1 MPFVRIFAA
10 KKSKDMADLFFN
22 VHSNWQEV
30 EKLRNECS
38 RLEAQLRAT
47 NAQTDPKYQKQLE
60 DQLKS
65 TRQRMD
71 EMVGTAAR
79 AGAVMSKDFSRKIAD
94 MEMSTRR
101 LRQAIDVTKQ
111 QYAELASMRGALY
124 GKRANF
130 AQGTKEYKDMTRDIN
145 SLTASMAELQTRRAE
160 LDKQHQHSKN
170 VLRGL
175 QEQRTLYASGLVS
188 SQRAANDAS
197 VAMGGISR
205 SSAKASVAMA
215 DLGVT
220 AGQKLP
226 SAFGLFNNSVG
237 MLNENLVTLS
247 AGLLGGFGF
256 AQFMNT
262 IIHTRGQFQ
271 QTEMAFETMLGSAE
285 KASALTNQL
294 IDTAAKTP
302 FDFGQVTGAAKQ
314 LLAYGTAANEVNDIL
329 KRLGDISAG
338 VGSSMGE
345 LAYLY
350 GTTMTQGR
358 MYTMDLRQFMGRGIP
373 MAEALAKVMDT
384 TTAKVGKLVTDG
396 KVGAE
401 QVKAAIIEMTKEG
414 SKFGGMM
421 ERQSAS
427 FTGRL
432 SNIEDAISQMFN
444 ELGKRLE
451 PTIGKGLELTGAMVE
466 NWETIGKYILTACAA
481 LGTYKAGLL
490 ATAAIRN
497 VQEKSALTA
506 TNTEFDN
513 QIKELERMK
522 RDAQNTFASMRG
534 GKDAYKEET
543 MAGINESLMDT
554 TQDDTMLKARLEI
567 ARQNGIINEELEK
580 EILNKRQLIELATE
594 ETRLAQ
600 LNVERQTRANLD
612 EELTAA
618 TDKWSAAQNELDD
631 AKAAKEATEAAIANS
646 EALVLQKE
654 AKLANASA
662 TEKMTL
668 ATEIQAEYDKQE
680 ELQLQLSNNELRVNT
695 AQQNLDTAATE
706 RNTIQTKLNTTDK
719 NINTLSTKGNT
730 LAATSNAGAVNSM
743 TLAERINSVTT
754 KAASVA
760 HTIFSAAVMEATTA
774 LNAMKA
780 ALLSNPITAIAT
792 VAMTAVTAFSMFGDE
807 VDEVT
812 KISEK
817 FGEAEDKAVSKVG
830 GLIAILSN
838 LSSTT
843 GAAKQAKKELVELYN
858 EYGIKADAEKDSV
871 ETLIGKHEQLI
882 EAIKSESAARIE
894 ANAIQTEIDNYAE
907 LVENAWKDFGEGI
920 DSTKK
925 NSVIASIKMQ
935 ISQED
940 IQAINDVRISLE
952 EAKAAGDAVAASKWA
967 EIYQKQL
974 EVLEARVQKTGD
986 KMNLAAGD
994 TNALRDKVKTLV
1006 ETITDGDRTMRQNIS
1021 NINEAAEGYVNWNNK
1036 VVQNNNTL
1044 KVAKM
1049 KVEDVRAETDKL
1061 IKEFN
1066 TTCHMN
1072 LKVHYDGS
1080 EIPQWIKNMSDADLA
1095 KFIGTRNTMMNQ
1107 ANKYKKTH
1115 EKGSLSFNV
1124 GGNKKTA
1131 EQVGIELAM
1140 ATQIQG
1146 ERDAARKKKEQEEAN
1161 KKDKNKTNSFD
1172 PEKAK
1177 SDVEKAKERIKEINK
1192 KAQEDINKA
1201 QIDNLEDG
1209 KEKELAKME
1218 QTNKEKLDAIK
1229 KQKKQMIDAWVSLAK
1244 AEYYQKNK
1252 NTKGF
1257 NEAETRKGIEKNFD
1271 TDPRYKEQNDI
1282 ISKQEAEENKRYQRE
1297 LAEYEKKEIEKYYQ
1311 YLKEFGTERQKQSA
1325 TIQEYDTKIANA
1337 EGYEKKILEAQ
1348 RAQEMQ
1354 KVKIEGI
1361 KESIDWELVFGEV
1374 ADLMKDELGQTYKDL
1389 REYTKSDDFKKNTSA
1404 EDKRTVYDALDR
1416 LSAYD
1421 PDNKASL
1428 DFAQYKKDFEDLGAK
1443 IREAT
1448 KLKDEENAAW
1458 LDVEKAQRKYN
1469 EAVASGDEKQKDAAA
1484 LELDLA
1490 QKNAERASELYTT
1503 AQEAVGESSEN
1514 LKRKTDKTVGA
1525 LEDLGSGLSGLKS
1538 GSLQGAWNGLENIQ
1552 KSLSSGV
1559 LGKLGEKAADKL
1571 AGAFQNTKI
1580 IGAVLGIL
1588 DILKEGIGTIISSL
1602 IDTILN
1608 AVNGILDN
1616 ILSGNFITQ
1625 IGGSLINGIGSVLN
1639 TVTFGGFNSLFGI
1652 GGNADKVAETTERL
1666 TETNEM
1672 LANAVSKLTDEI
1684 QSSYGAD
1691 AADKEAEAKEALQ
1704 QQIDNQRKIVDAQMG
1719 EWGKHHS
1726 NWNYFDS
1733 AMRQDLGPFGM
1744 KTGGKNWYK
1753 EIETGLQKYWTE
1765 NGENFKSITM
1775 GNDILNLT
1783 PEELDY
1789 IRTNM
1794 NDAWQQIINA
1804 GYYDKSEYWNALAD
1818 YAGQMDEISE
1828 TAMKQII
1835 GTTYSDMESS
1845 FFNSLMNMEADA
1857 EDWADDV
1864 SKIMAEALI
1873 KNNIFDQEYK
1883 DKMNDW
1889 LKEYRDAM
1897 DKYNKIENKT
1907 EADRKA
1913 LEAELEALRKE
1924 QEDYM
1929 NEKKE
1934 EAQMYMDLVGYDPT
1948 KTEEQSATAQGIS
1961 SITYDQANNLEGIMT
1976 AQQITS
1982 EQTKNEITMLNAKV
1996 DTLVPVWT
2004 DTRNIVADSRDIL
2017 ARMALDVSDIKDNVA
2032 DSLVPAIKNINNEI
2046 TKIRK
2051 KVELN

>member
-1 MPFVRIFAA
+1 
-10 KKSKDMADLFFN
+10 MADLFFN
-22 VHSNWQEV
+22 VHSDWQEV

-47 NAQTDPKYQKQLE
+47 NAQTDPRYQKQLE
-60 DQLKS
+60 DQLKA

-71 EMVGTAAR
+71 EMVGSAAR

-94 MEMSTRR
+94 MEQSTIR
-101 LRQAIDVTKQ
+101 LRQAINVTTE
-111 QYAELASMRGALY
+111 QYRELASMRGALE
-124 GKRANF
+124 GKRRNTVK
-130 AQGTKEYKDMTRDIN
+130 GSSEYRSLTRDIN
-145 SLTASMAELQTRRAE
+145 DLTATMTELQTRRNE
-160 LDKQHQHSKN
+160 LDKQHKHSENILK
-170 VLRGL
+170 GL
-175 QEQRTLYASGLVS
+175 NEQRALYASGLVS
-188 SQRAANDAS
+188 SQKAANDAS
-197 VAMGGISR
+197 VAMGGITR

-262 IIHTRGQFQ
+262 IINTRGQFQ
-271 QTEMAFETMLGSAE
+271 QTEMAFETMLGSVE

-444 ELGKRLE
+444 ELGKKLE

-490 ATAAIRN
+490 AAAAIRN
-497 VQEKSALTA
+497 VQEKATLT
-506 TNTEFDN
+506 TTKTEFDN

-618 TDKWSAAQNELDD
+618 EDKWSAAQKELDA

-646 EALVLQKE
+646 EALVQQKQ

-668 ATEIQAEYDKQE
+668 ATEIQAEYDRQE
-680 ELQLQLSNNELRVNT
+680 ELQLQLSSDELRVNT

-817 FGEAEDKAVSKVG
+817 FGEAEDKAITKVG
-830 GLIAILSN
+830 GLIAILGN

-871 ETLIGKHEQLI
+871 ETLISKHEQLI

-894 ANAIQTEIDNYAE
+894 ANAVQTEIDNYAE

-952 EAKAAGDAVAASKWA
+952 EAKAAGDAVAAANWA

-974 EVLEARVQKTGD
+974 DVLEARVQKTGD
-986 KMNLAAGD
+986 KMKLAAGD

-1146 ERDAARKKKEQEEAN
+1146 ERDAARKKKEQEDAN
-1161 KKDKNKTNSFD
+1161 KKDKNKNFD

-1192 KAQEDINKA
+1192 KAQEDIDKA
-1201 QIDNLEDG
+1201 QIDNMEDG

-1257 NEAETRKGIEKNFD
+1257 NEAETRGKIETNWK
-1271 TDPRYKEQNDI
+1271 TDPKYKEQRDI
-1282 ISKQEAEENKRYQRE
+1282 LSRQEEEENKRYQME
-1297 LAEYEKKEIEKYYQ
+1297 LLEYEKKEIEKYYQ
-1311 YLKEFGTERQKQSA
+1311 YLKEFGTQRQKQSA
-1325 TIQEYDTKIANA
+1325 TIQDYDSRIASA
-1337 EGYEKKILEAQ
+1337 EGYDRKILEAQ
-1348 RAQEMQ
+1348 KAREME

-1361 KESIDWELVFGEV
+1361 KQDIDWELVFGEV
-1374 ADLMKDELGQTYKDL
+1374 ADLMKAELGQTYKDL
-1389 REYTKSDDFKKNTSA
+1389 REYTKSNDFKKNTSA
-1404 EDKRTVYDALDR
+1404 EDKKTVYEALDK
-1416 LSAYD
+1416 LSQYD
-1421 PDNKASL
+1421 PENNASL

-1443 IREAT
+1443 IREASR
-1448 KLKDEENAAW
+1448 LRDNENAAW
-1458 LDVEKAQRKYN
+1458 LDVEKAQSKYN
-1469 EAVASGDEKQKDAAA
+1469 NTLKSGDAKQKESAA

-1490 QKNAERASELYTT
+1490 RKNAERASDMYTT
-1503 AQEAVGESSEN
+1503 AQDAVNEASDK
-1514 LKRKTDKTVGA
+1514 LKRKTETTVNA
-1525 LEDLGSGLSGLKS
+1525 LNDLASGLSGLKS
-1538 GSLQGAWNGLENIQ
+1538 GSLKGAWNGLENIY
-1552 KSLSSGV
+1552 KSLEKGL

-1571 AGAFQNTKI
+1571 SGVFKNTQI
-1580 IGAVLGIL
+1580 ISAILGIL
-1588 DILKEGIGTIISSL
+1588 DILKDGIGTLVSGL
-1602 IDTILN
+1602 IDTIFS
-1608 AVNGILDN
+1608 AVNGLLKN
-1616 ILSGNFITQ
+1616 ILSGQFVTQ
-1625 IGGSLINGIGSVLN
+1625 IFGSVFKGVGNLLN
-1639 TVTFGGFNSLFGI
+1639 TISFGGFNSLFGI
-1652 GGNADKVAETTERL
+1652 GGNEKYVAETTERL
-1666 TETNEM
+1666 TAENER
-1672 LANAVSKLTDEI
+1672 LRNSVDKLTDSISEKYGVAAI
-1684 QSSYGAD
+1684 Q
-1691 AADKEAEAKEALQ
+1691 EANLANEAYQKME
-1704 QQIDNQRKIVDAQMG
+1704 DNQRAILKAQM
-1719 EWGKHHS
+1719 EYWNAHHS
-1726 NWNYFDS
+1726 NAAYW
-1733 AMRQDLGPFGM
+1733 QDGDGTRLN
-1744 KTGGKNWYK
+1744 KQINALIKKYNQEYGKNVGSVS
-1753 EIETGLQKYWTE
+1753 T
-1765 NGENFKSITM
+1765 F
-1775 GNDILNLT
+1775 NDVISLS
-1783 PEELDY
+1783 PDVLDF
-1789 IRTNM
+1789 IRTM
-1794 NDAWQQIINA
+1794 DATLW
-1804 GYYDKSEYWNALAD
+1804 GEMLDVGKYDKSEYWNALAD
-1818 YAGQMDEISE
+1818 LAGKQKEIEDALTQSLTQTSFEQMQD
-1828 TAMKQII
+1828 
-1835 GTTYSDMESS
+1835 S
-1845 FFNSLMNMEADA
+1845 FFDALMNMEADA
-1857 EDWADDV
+1857 KDWSESI

-1873 KNNIFDQEYK
+1873 KNNIFDTDFNQK
-1883 DKMNDW
+1883 LQQWMNDY
-1889 LKEYRDAM
+1889 KAVMEN
-1897 DKYNKIENKT
+1897 YNKGKISKSEM
-1907 EADRKA
+1907 ERQ
-1913 LEAELEALRKE
+1913 LAELRKQ
-1924 QEDYM
+1924 QEEMLTAAKD
-1929 NEKKE
+1929 
-1934 EAQMYMDLVGYDPT
+1934 EAQIYMEAVGYNPNRM
-1948 KTEEQSATAQGIS
+1948 EQQSATAQGIS
-1961 SITYDQANNLEGIMT
+1961 SISYDQANALEGIMT
-1976 AQQITS
+1976 AQQIAL
-1982 EQTKNEITMLNAKV
+1982 EQGKEELTMLNAKI
-1996 DTLVPVWT
+1996 DDLVPVWR
-2004 DTRNIVADSRDIL
+2004 DTMNIISDSRDIL
-2017 ARMALDVSDIKDNVA
+2017 AGMAMDVSVIKDNVA

-2051 KVELN
+2051 KVDMN

>member
-10 KKSKDMADLFFN
+10 KKSKDMAELFFN

-94 MEMSTRR
+94 MEMSTKR
-101 LRQAIDVTKQ
+101 LKQAIDVTKQ

-130 AQGTKEYKDMTRDIN
+130 AQGTKEYKDVTRDIN
-145 SLTASMAELQTRRAE
+145 SLTATMTELQTRRAE

-170 VLRGL
+170 VLKGL

-188 SQRAANDAS
+188 SQKAANDAS

-205 SSAKASVAMA
+205 SSAKASMAMA
-215 DLGVT
+215 DLGVA

-271 QTEMAFETMLGSAE
+271 QTEMAFETMLGSVE

-444 ELGKRLE
+444 ELGKKLE

-497 VQEKSALTA
+497 VQEKSILTA

-554 TQDDTMLKARLEI
+554 THDDTMLKARLEI

-662 TEKMTL
+662 TEKLTL

-680 ELQLQLSNNELRVNT
+680 ELQLQLSNDELRVNT

-817 FGEAEDKAVSKVG
+817 FGEAEDKAITKVG

-894 ANAIQTEIDNYAE
+894 ANAVQTEIDNYAE

-1006 ETITDGDRTMRQNIS
+1006 ETITDGDRAMRQNIS

-1177 SDVEKAKERIKEINK
+1177 SDVEKAKEKIKEINK
-1192 KAQEDINKA
+1192 KAEDDVMKSF
-1201 QIDNLEDG
+1201 IDNMENG
-1209 KEKELAKME
+1209 KVKEIEKMRQTHEEKME
-1218 QTNKEKLDAIK
+1218 VIK
-1229 KQKKQMIDAWVSLAK
+1229 KQRKEMIDAQIALAK
-1244 AEYYQKNK
+1244 AEHVQKNK
-1252 NTKGF
+1252 STKGF
-1257 NEAETRKGIEKNFD
+1257 NETKKRKEIEEGFD
-1271 TDPRYKEQNDI
+1271 KKDPKYFNQNYI
-1282 ISKQEAEENKRYQRE
+1282 LGQMEKEENKRYGKE
-1297 LAEYEKKEIEKYYQ
+1297 LYEYEKKAIDDYYAFMKQYGSQREKQ
-1311 YLKEFGTERQKQSA
+1311 VAVEK
-1325 TIQEYDTKIANA
+1325 EYDEKIGKATT
-1337 EGYEKKILEAQ
+1337 EGE
-1348 RAQEMQ
+1348 
-1354 KVKIEGI
+1354 
-1361 KESIDWELVFGEV
+1361 
-1374 ADLMKDELGQTYKDL
+1374 
-1389 REYTKSDDFKKNTSA
+1389 
-1404 EDKRTVYDALDR
+1404 R
-1416 LSAYD
+1416 LS
-1421 PDNKASL
+1421 L
-1428 DFAQYKKDFEDLGAK
+1428 
-1443 IREAT
+1443 T
-1448 KLKDEENAAW
+1448 
-1458 LDVEKAQRKYN
+1458 
-1469 EAVASGDEKQKDAAA
+1469 
-1484 LELDLA
+1484 A
-1490 QKNAERASELYTT
+1490 QKNAELEKINIDGIKEDIDWRSLFSEFTVMFEGELKNTLTGLKEYTKTSEYKQSGAENQKAVAEAIDKLNGMVGGDKGTLDFKKLNKDMSDLGDKVKKLSTLESVHNT
-1503 AQEAVGESSEN
+1503 AVDEAVFAQNEYAKALKKGDKKEIESAKIKMDNANLVARNTGQAVSNLKTDIETSSSEI
-1514 LKRKTDKTVGA
+1514 KTSFEDTVKG
-1525 LEDLGSGLSGLKS
+1525 LGDFASGLSGLKS
-1538 GSLQGAWNGLENIQ
+1538 GSLAGAYQGLQKFASGLESFDATKEI
-1552 KSLSSGV
+1552 G
-1559 LGKLGEKAADKL
+1559 GKLSKALGGKGFIAE
-1571 AGAFQNTKI
+1571 I
-1580 IGAVLGIL
+1580 IAGIL
-1588 DILKEGIGTIISSL
+1588 SILDLLKDGIGTIIAGL
-1602 IDTILN
+1602 IDTILG
-1608 AVNGILDN
+1608 AVNGIIEN
-1616 ILSGNFITQ
+1616 ILSLKFVEQ
-1625 IGGSLINGIGSVLN
+1625 IGGSLIKGVGSILDSITGYIGNALTFGLASHNGISSWF
-1639 TVTFGGFNSLFGI
+1639 TNS
-1652 GGNADKVAETTERL
+1652 NAKEVQEITDRLTKSNERL
-1666 TETNEM
+1666 RD
-1672 LANAVSKLTDEI
+1672 AIDKLTDNISEV
-1684 QSSYGAD
+1684 YGVRAME
-1691 AADKEAEAKEALQ
+1691 EAEAAREANDEM
-1704 QQIDNQRKIVDAQMG
+1704 IENQRNILIAQM
-1719 EWGKHHS
+1719 EYHNAHHS
-1726 NWNYFDS
+1726 NAAYWADGDGTKLHS
-1733 AMRQDLGPFGM
+1733 AINAAIADYDRRNGTTSEQVTEWKDLAA
-1744 KTGGKNWYK
+1744 
-1753 EIETGLQKYWTE
+1753 Q
-1765 NGENFKSITM
+1765 S
-1775 GNDILNLT
+1775 
-1783 PEELDY
+1783 PEVLDF
-1789 IRTNM
+1789 IRTNYRTL
-1794 NDAWQQIINA
+1794 WEQIIDV
-1804 GYYDKSEYWNALAD
+1804 GKYDKSEYWDALAD
-1818 YAGQMDEISE
+1818 LAGSAKEIEDALLEKLTQTSFDE
-1828 TAMKQII
+1828 MQN
-1835 GTTYSDMESS
+1835 S
-1845 FFNSLMNMEADA
+1845 FFDALMNMETDA
-1857 EDWADDV
+1857 EDWANDI

-1873 KNNIFDQEYK
+1873 KNNIFDQDFQEKMKNWVQRYK
-1883 DKMNDW
+1883 A
-1889 LKEYRDAM
+1889 AM
-1897 DKYNKIENKT
+1897 ENFNNGGINQKQL
-1907 EADRKA
+1907 EEELAALREEQA
-1913 LEAELEALRKE
+1913 NMLEAA
-1924 QEDYM
+1924 
-1929 NEKKE
+1929 KE
-1934 EAQMYMDLVGYDPT
+1934 EAQMYMDAVGYDPNT
-1948 KTEEQSATAQGIS
+1948 TEEQSATAQGAS
-1961 SITYDQANNLEGIMT
+1961 SITYDQANNLEGIAT

-1982 EQTKNEITMLNAKV
+1982 EQTKNEVTMLNAKV

-2017 ARMALDVSDIKDNVA
+2017 ARMAMDVADIKDNVA
-2032 DSLVPAIKNINNEI
+2032 DSLVPTLKAMRDDLN
-2046 TKIRK
+2046 KIRK
-2051 KVELN
+2051 KVDMN

>member
-1 MPFVRIFAA
+1 
-10 KKSKDMADLFFN
+10 MADLYFN
-22 VHSNWQEV
+22 VFANWQEV
-30 EKLRNECS
+30 EHLKNECS

-47 NAQTDPKYQKQLE
+47 NAQTDPKYQKALE

-65 TRQRMD
+65 TRQKMD
-71 EMVGTAAR
+71 EMVVAASH
-79 AGAVMSKDFSRKIAD
+79 AATVLGKDYTRKIEDA
-94 MEMSTRR
+94 MATNKR
-101 LRQAIDVTKQ
+101 LRQSIDVTKR
-111 QYAELASMRGALY
+111 QYVEMANMRGALY
-124 GKRANF
+124 GKRKGLSANSS
-130 AQGTKEYKDMTRDIN
+130 EYKTITNDIN
-145 SLTASMAELQTRRAE
+145 SLTQSMGELMTRRTE
-160 LDKQHQHSKN
+160 LDKQYAHSKT
-170 VLRGL
+170 VLNGL
-175 QEQRTLYASGLVS
+175 NEQRALYASGLQS
-188 SQRAANDAS
+188 SKVAAGDAS
-197 VAMGGISR
+197 VAIDKVSK
-205 SSAKASVAMA
+205 SSARTTAAMG

-237 MLNENLVTLS
+237 MLNENLVTLG

-444 ELGKRLE
+444 ELGKKLE

-466 NWETIGKYILTACAA
+466 NWETIGKYILTACTA

-506 TNTEFDN
+506 TNTEFAN

-522 RDAQNTFASMRG
+522 RDAQSTFASMRG

-631 AKAAKEATEAAIANS
+631 AKAAKEATEAAIAKS
-646 EALVLQKE
+646 EALVQQKQ
-654 AKLANASA
+654 AKLDNASA
-662 TEKMTL
+662 TEKLSL
-668 ATEIQAEYDKQE
+668 ATEIQAEYDRQE
-680 ELQLQLSNNELRVNT
+680 SLAQQLSSDELRVNT
-695 AQQNLDTAATE
+695 AQQNLDAAATE
-706 RNTIQTKLNTTDK
+706 RNTIQTKLNTTNK

-817 FGEAEDKAVSKVG
+817 FGEAEDKAVTKVG

-871 ETLIGKHEQLI
+871 ETLISKHEQLI

-894 ANAIQTEIDNYAE
+894 ANAVQTEIDNYAE

-952 EAKAAGDAVAASKWA
+952 EAKAAGDAVAAANWA

-1006 ETITDGDRTMRQNIS
+1006 ETITDGDRAMRQNIS

-1115 EKGSLSFNV
+1115 EKGSLSFKV

-1140 ATQIQG
+1140 ATQIRG
-1146 ERDAARKKKEQEEAN
+1146 ERDAARKKKEQEDAN
-1161 KKDKNKTNSFD
+1161 KKDKKKTNSFD

-1177 SDVEKAKERIKEINK
+1177 SDVEKAKEKIKEINK
-1192 KAQEDINKA
+1192 KAQEDIDKA
-1201 QIDNLEDG
+1201 FIDNMEDG
-1209 KEKELAKME
+1209 KDKELAKME
-1218 QTNKEKLDAIK
+1218 QTNKEKLAAIE

-1244 AEYYQKNK
+1244 AEYFQKNK
-1252 NTKGF
+1252 KTKGF
-1257 NEAETRKGIEKNFD
+1257 NEAETRSKIEKNFD
-1271 TDPRYKEQNDI
+1271 TDPKYKEQQGI
-1282 ISKQEAEENKRYQRE
+1282 IDDLTYAENKRYGKE
-1297 LAEYEKKEIEKYYQ
+1297 LFEYEKKAIDDYYSFMKQYGTQREKQ
-1311 YLKEFGTERQKQSA
+1311 VAVEK
-1325 TIQEYDTKIANA
+1325 EYDEKISKAQTEGERLTLTAQKNA
-1337 EGYEKKILEAQ
+1337 EMEKL
-1348 RAQEMQ
+1348 
-1354 KVKIEGI
+1354 KIEGI
-1361 KESIDWELVFGEV
+1361 KEDIDWRSIFSDFTVMFEGELKSTL
-1374 ADLMKDELGQTYKDL
+1374 ANLK
-1389 REYTKSDDFKKNTSA
+1389 EYTKTSEYKQSGAENQKAVAEAIDKLNGMVGGDKGTLDFKK
-1404 EDKRTVYDALDR
+1404 L
-1416 LSAYD
+1416 
-1421 PDNKASL
+1421 NKEMS
-1428 DFAQYKKDFEDLGAK
+1428 DLGTKVKRLKDLEGIHATAVDEAVYAQNEYAKALKKGDKKEIESAK
-1443 IREAT
+1443 IKMDSANLVARNTGQAT
-1448 KLKDEENAAW
+1448 
-1458 LDVEKAQRKYN
+1458 
-1469 EAVASGDEKQKDAAA
+1469 
-1484 LELDLA
+1484 
-1490 QKNAERASELYTT
+1490 
-1503 AQEAVGESSEN
+1503 EN
-1514 LKRKTDKTVGA
+1514 LKTDIETSSSELKTSFEDTVNG
-1525 LEDLGSGLSGLKS
+1525 LGDLASGLSGLKS
-1538 GSLQGAWNGLENIQ
+1538 GSLTGAYQGLQKFASGLESFDATKEI
-1552 KSLSSGV
+1552 G
-1559 LGKLGEKAADKL
+1559 GKLSKALGGKGFIADIV
-1571 AGAFQNTKI
+1571 A
-1580 IGAVLGIL
+1580 GIL
-1588 DILKEGIGTIISSL
+1588 SILDLLKDGIGTIVAGL
-1602 IDTILN
+1602 IDTILG
-1608 AVNGILDN
+1608 AINGIIEN
-1616 ILSGNFITQ
+1616 ILSLKFIEQ
-1625 IGGSLINGIGSVLN
+1625 IGGSLIKGVGSILDTITGYIGNALTFGLASHNGITSWFTN
-1639 TVTFGGFNSLFGI
+1639 
-1652 GGNADKVAETTERL
+1652 GNEKEVQEITDRLTKSNERL
-1666 TETNEM
+1666 RE
-1672 LANAVSKLTDEI
+1672 AIDKLTDNISEV
-1684 QSSYGAD
+1684 YGVRAME
-1691 AADKEAEAKEALQ
+1691 EAEAARKANEEMIENQ
-1704 QQIDNQRKIVDAQMG
+1704 KQILIAQM
-1719 EWGKHHS
+1719 EYHSAHHS
-1726 NWNYFDS
+1726 NAAYWADGDGTKLNDDINAAIADYDRKNGTIS
-1733 AMRQDLGPFGM
+1733 KKVSVWKDLA
-1744 KTGGKNWYK
+1744 T
-1753 EIETGLQKYWTE
+1753 Q
-1765 NGENFKSITM
+1765 S
-1775 GNDILNLT
+1775 
-1783 PEELDY
+1783 PEVLDY
-1789 IRTNM
+1789 IRTNYRTL
-1794 NDAWQQIINA
+1794 WEQIVDV
-1804 GYYDKSEYWNALAD
+1804 GKYDKSEYWDALAD
-1818 YAGQMDEISE
+1818 LAGSAKEIEDALLEKLTQTSFDE
-1828 TAMKQII
+1828 MQN
-1835 GTTYSDMESS
+1835 S
-1845 FFNSLMNMEADA
+1845 FFDALMNMETDA
-1857 EDWADDV
+1857 EDWANDL

-1873 KNNIFDQEYK
+1873 KNNIFDQDFQEKMRDWVQRYK
-1883 DKMNDW
+1883 A
-1889 LKEYRDAM
+1889 AM
-1897 DKYNKIENKT
+1897 ENFNNGDINQKQ
-1907 EADRKA
+1907 
-1913 LEAELEALRKE
+1913 LEDELAALREE
-1924 QEDYM
+1924 QTNM
-1929 NEKKE
+1929 LANAKE
-1934 EAQMYMDLVGYDPT
+1934 EAQIYMDAVGYDPNT
-1948 KTEEQSATAQGIS
+1948 TEEQSATAQGAS
-1961 SITYDQANNLEGIMT
+1961 SITYDQANNLEGIAT

-1996 DTLVPVWT
+1996 DTLMPVWT

-2017 ARMALDVSDIKDNVA
+2017 AGMAMDVADIKDNVA
-2032 DSLVPAIKNINNEI
+2032 DSLVPTLKAMRDDL

-2051 KVELN
+2051 KVDMN

>member
-1 MPFVRIFAA
+1 MPFVCIFAA
-10 KKSKDMADLFFN
+10 KKSKDMAELFFN

-30 EKLRNECS
+30 VKLRNECF

-94 MEMSTRR
+94 MEMSTKR
-101 LRQAIDVTKQ
+101 LKQAIDVTKQ

-145 SLTASMAELQTRRAE
+145 SLTATMTDLQTRRAE

-170 VLRGL
+170 VLKGL

-188 SQRAANDAS
+188 SQKAANDAS

-205 SSAKASVAMA
+205 SSAKASMAMA
-215 DLGVT
+215 DLGVA

-444 ELGKRLE
+444 ELGKKLE

-497 VQEKSALTA
+497 VQEKSILTA

-618 TDKWSAAQNELDD
+618 EEKLSSVQNELDEAIKKRDATLSELDTSERRAQDIQDTLASAD
-631 AKAAKEATEAAIANS
+631 AKT
-646 EALVLQKE
+646 KE
-654 AKLANASA
+654 AKA
-662 TEKMTL
+662 TELQM
-668 ATEIQAEYDKQE
+668 EIEKQE
-680 ELQLQLSNNELRVNT
+680 ALQQQLASDELEVNT
-695 AQQNLDTAATE
+695 AQLNVNTAATE
-706 RNTIQTKLNTTDK
+706 RDNIQTKLNTTEQ

-730 LAATSNAGAVNSM
+730 IATTASTGAVTKKTLAQRLSTAATS
-743 TLAERINSVTT
+743 
-754 KAASVA
+754 AATFVEKM
-760 HTIFSAAVMEATTA
+760 FSAAVTEATMS
-774 LNAMKA
+774 LKAMGA

-792 VAMTAVTAFSMFGDE
+792 VAMTAVTAFSMFADE
-807 VDEVT
+807 VDEAT
-812 KISEK
+812 EASTK
-817 FGEAEDKAVSKVG
+817 FGEAGSKEISRMNGLMNIIKQLEPSSKAYKDAV
-830 GLIAILSN
+830 
-838 LSSTT
+838 
-843 GAAKQAKKELVELYN
+843 KELTDTCKEYNITIKDEETNLDVITAKHKEL
-858 EYGIKADAEKDSV
+858 ID
-871 ETLIGKHEQLI
+871 
-882 EAIKSESAARIE
+882 AIKTEAVERQR
-894 ANAIQTEIDNYAE
+894 ANAIQTAIETKGKSVQAAYDE
-907 LVENAWKDFGEGI
+907 FLDGI
-920 DSTKK
+920 DKDKKNVVEYQIKTLIPEEDLLKLQKLRDAMDGAAKVGGDAYRKANTEYISYLNGIINKVKEVEQTSGVSFGNVRGGVQTLAKETANANATFERSTKIINDTADSITDWGVK
-925 NSVIASIKMQ
+925 TNRMAYVAKHAKDSVDDIVSSARKLSEELSKKYKLNIAVSFKADDIPDWIKKMNIEQLKTFINQSQASI
-935 ISQED
+935 
-940 IQAINDVRISLE
+940 NDMEQYARENNGNKRI
-952 EAKAAGDAVAASKWA
+952 
-967 EIYQKQL
+967 Y
-974 EVLEARVQKTGD
+974 KTRHGYVD
-986 KMNLAAGD
+986 S
-994 TNALRDKVKTLV
+994 V
-1006 ETITDGDRTMRQNIS
+1006 
-1021 NINEAAEGYVNWNNK
+1021 EAARRSNMAS
-1036 VVQNNNTL
+1036 QML
-1044 KVAKM
+1044 
-1049 KVEDVRAETDKL
+1049 AE
-1061 IKEFN
+1061 KE
-1066 TTCHMN
+1066 
-1072 LKVHYDGS
+1072 
-1080 EIPQWIKNMSDADLA
+1080 
-1095 KFIGTRNTMMNQ
+1095 
-1107 ANKYKKTH
+1107 
-1115 EKGSLSFNV
+1115 
-1124 GGNKKTA
+1124 
-1131 EQVGIELAM
+1131 
-1140 ATQIQG
+1140 
-1146 ERDAARKKKEQEEAN
+1146 AARKEKEQEEAN

-1172 PEKAK
+1172 LEKAK
-1177 SDVEKAKERIKEINK
+1177 SDVEKAKEKIKEINK
-1192 KAQEDINKA
+1192 KAEDDVMKSF
-1201 QIDNLEDG
+1201 IDNMENG
-1209 KEKELAKME
+1209 KVKEIEKMRQTHEEKME
-1218 QTNKEKLDAIK
+1218 VIK
-1229 KQKKQMIDAWVSLAK
+1229 KQRKEMIDAQIALAK
-1244 AEYYQKNK
+1244 AEHVQKNK
-1252 NTKGF
+1252 STKGF
-1257 NEAETRKGIEKNFD
+1257 NETKKRKEIEEGFD
-1271 TDPRYKEQNDI
+1271 KKDPKYFNQNYI
-1282 ISKQEAEENKRYQRE
+1282 LGRMEKEENKRYQRE
-1297 LAEYEKKEIEKYYQ
+1297 LIEYEKKEIEKYYQ

-1337 EGYEKKILEAQ
+1337 EGYDKKILEAQ
-1348 RAQEMQ
+1348 KAREMES
-1354 KVKIEGI
+1354 VKIEGI
-1361 KESIDWELVFGEV
+1361 KQSIDWELVFGEV
-1374 ADLMKDELGQTYKDL
+1374 ADLMKDELGQTFRDL
-1389 REYTKSDDFKKNTSA
+1389 KEYTKSDDFKNNTSV
-1404 EDKRTVYDALDR
+1404 EDKKTVYEALDK

-1443 IREAT
+1443 IREAN

-1469 EAVASGDEKQKDAAA
+1469 DAIASGDEKQKASAE

-1490 QKNAERASELYTT
+1490 RGNAERASELYTT
-1503 AQEAVGESSEN
+1503 AQGAVEEASDN
-1514 LKRKTDKTVGA
+1514 LKNKTEKTVGA
-1525 LEDLGSGLSGLKS
+1525 LNDLSSGLSGLKS
-1538 GSLQGAWNGLENIQ
+1538 GSLQGAWNGLNNIQ
-1552 KSLSSGV
+1552 KGLESGV

-1571 AGAFQNTKI
+1571 SGVFKNTKI
-1580 IGAVLGIL
+1580 IGAILGIL
-1588 DILKEGIGTIISSL
+1588 DILKDGIGTLVSGL
-1602 IDTILN
+1602 IDMVFS
-1608 AVNGILDN
+1608 AVNGLLDN
-1616 ILSGNFITQ
+1616 ILSGEFATQ
-1625 IGGSLINGIGSVLN
+1625 IVGSIGKGVGNLLN

-1652 GGNADKVAETTERL
+1652 GGNEKYVVETTERL
-1666 TETNEM
+1666 TAENER
-1672 LANAVSKLTDEI
+1672 LRNSVEKLTDSISEKYGIAAI
-1684 QSSYGAD
+1684 Q
-1691 AADKEAEAKEALQ
+1691 EAKMAEEAYQ
-1704 QQIDNQRKIVDAQMG
+1704 KMEENQRKILDVQMDY
-1719 EWGKHHS
+1719 WNAHHS
-1726 NWNYFDS
+1726 NAAYW
-1733 AMRQDLGPFGM
+1733 QDGEGTRLNPQINALIKRYNEINGTNVGSVS
-1744 KTGGKNWYK
+1744 TGQDV
-1753 EIETGLQKYWTE
+1753 IDL
-1765 NGENFKSITM
+1765 S
-1775 GNDILNLT
+1775 
-1783 PEELDY
+1783 PEVLDF
-1789 IRTNM
+1789 IRTQ
-1794 NDAWQQIINA
+1794 DALLWAQMLDV
-1804 GYYDKSEYWNALAD
+1804 GKYDKSEYWDALAD
-1818 YAGQMDEISE
+1818 LAGKQKEIE
-1828 TAMKQII
+1828 DALTQALTQ
-1835 GTTYSDMESS
+1835 TTFEDMQSS
-1845 FFNSLMNMEADA
+1845 FFDALMNMEADA
-1857 EDWADDV
+1857 EDWADDL

-1873 KNNIFDQEYK
+1873 KNNIFDDQFNQNLKKWVNKYK
-1883 DKMNDW
+1883 V
-1889 LKEYRDAM
+1889 AM
-1897 DKYNKIENKT
+1897 EKYNKGEISQKQ
-1907 EADRKA
+1907 
-1913 LEAELEALRKE
+1913 LEEELAALRKE
-1924 QEDYM
+1924 QEDLLAQ
-1929 NEKKE
+1929 KKE
-1934 EAQMYMDLVGYDPT
+1934 EAQMYMDAVGYDPT
-1948 KTEEQSATAQGIS
+1948 KTEEQSATAQGAS
-1961 SITYDQANNLEGIMT
+1961 SITYDQANNLEGIAT

-1982 EQTKNEITMLNAKV
+1982 EQTKNEVTMLNAKV

-2017 ARMALDVSDIKDNVA
+2017 ARMAMDVADIKDNVA

-2051 KVELN
+2051 KVDMN

>member
-1 MPFVRIFAA
+1 
-10 KKSKDMADLFFN
+10 MAELFFN

-94 MEMSTRR
+94 MEMSTKR
-101 LRQAIDVTKQ
+101 LKQAIDVTKQ
-111 QYAELASMRGALY
+111 QYRELASMRGALE
-124 GKRANF
+124 GKRRSTAK
-130 AQGTKEYKDMTRDIN
+130 GSSEYRSLTRDIN
-145 SLTASMAELQTRRAE
+145 DLTATMTELQTRRNE
-160 LDKQHQHSKN
+160 LDKQHKHSEN
-170 VLRGL
+170 VLKGL
-175 QEQRTLYASGLVS
+175 NEQRTLYASGLVKS
-188 SQRAANDAS
+188 GSAAKEATTALGS
-197 VAMGGISR
+197 MSR
-205 SSAKASVAMA
+205 SSAKASTAMA

-466 NWETIGKYILTACAA
+466 NWETIGKFILTACAA

-506 TNTEFDN
+506 TNTEFNN

-618 TDKWSAAQNELDD
+618 EEKLSSVQNELDKAIEKRDATLSELDKSERRAQDIQDTLASAD
-631 AKAAKEATEAAIANS
+631 AKT
-646 EALVLQKE
+646 KE
-654 AKLANASA
+654 AKA
-662 TEKMTL
+662 TELQMEKEKQEALQQQL
-668 ATEIQAEYDKQE
+668 ATD
-680 ELQLQLSNNELRVNT
+680 ELEVNT
-695 AQQNLDTAATE
+695 AQQNVNTAATE
-706 RNTIQTKLNTTDK
+706 RDTIQTKLNTTNK

-730 LAATSNAGAVNSM
+730 IAATTNAGATNTM
-743 TLAERINSVTT
+743 TFAQRLHTVAARAGAATERLLT
-754 KAASVA
+754 
-760 HTIFSAAVMEATTA
+760 AAVNESTRA
-774 LNAMKA
+774 LTAMKA
-780 ALLSNPITAIAT
+780 ALMTNPITAIAT
-792 VAMTAVTAFSMFGDE
+792 VAMTAVTAFSMFNDE
-807 VDEVT
+807 LDET
-812 KISEK
+812 AEISKK
-817 FGEAEDKAVSKVG
+817 FGDAANSVTIKVDGLLAVLNNAPEKSDAVAK
-830 GLIAILSN
+830 
-838 LSSTT
+838 
-843 GAAKQAKKELVELYN
+843 AAKELAQIYT
-858 EYGIKADAEKDSV
+858 EYGIKVDEEGKNID
-871 ETLIGKHEQLI
+871 ELRNKHESLT
-882 EAIKSESAARIE
+882 EAIKAESVARIQ
-894 ANAIQTEIDNYAE
+894 ANAIQTEI
-907 LVENAWKDFGEGI
+907 ENFNKEFEEAMKKMVEGI
-920 DSTKK
+920 DKEKQNMVSAAIQSIFPKDELLRMWETEKRLAETYKNKEKDLESYKK
-925 NSVIASIKMQ
+925 AQAEYTAMLTSNNAKLSDLGKTMGLSSNQAANLQNQIRFLYESVGKSSDKMHEH
-935 ISQED
+935 IGT
-940 IQAINDVRISLE
+940 INN
-952 EAKAAGDAVAASKWA
+952 VAA
-967 EIYQKQL
+967 
-974 EVLEARVQKTGD
+974 
-986 KMNLAAGD
+986 
-994 TNALRDKVKTLV
+994 
-1006 ETITDGDRTMRQNIS
+1006 
-1021 NINEAAEGYVNWNNK
+1021 GYVNWNDK
-1036 VVQNNNTL
+1036 VQQNNNTL

-1072 LKVHYDGS
+1072 LKMHYDDT
-1080 EIPQWIKNMSDADLA
+1080 EIPKWIKNMSDADLA
-1095 KFIGTRNTMMNQ
+1095 NFIGRRNTAMNLI
-1107 ANKYKKTH
+1107 N
-1115 EKGSLSFNV
+1115 KGSKGVKIGGRYKTGTEV
-1124 GGNKKTA
+1124 GT
-1131 EQVGIELAM
+1131 ELAM
-1140 ATQIQG
+1140 ATSLQEQRKAAKEKK
-1146 ERDAARKKKEQEEAN
+1146 ERDEAN
-1161 KKDKNKTNSFD
+1161 QKNKNKTNSFD

-1192 KAQEDINKA
+1192 KAQEDIDKA

-1229 KQKKQMIDAWVSLAK
+1229 KQKKQMVDAWVSLAK
-1244 AEYYQKNK
+1244 AEYYQQHK

-1257 NEAETRKGIEKNFD
+1257 NEAATRGKIEENWK
-1271 TDPRYKEQNDI
+1271 TDPKYKEQRDI
-1282 ISKQEAEENKRYQRE
+1282 LSRQEEEENKRYQRE

-1311 YLKEFGTERQKQSA
+1311 YLKEFGTQRQKQSA
-1325 TIQEYDTKIANA
+1325 TIQDYDTKIAKA
-1337 EGYEKKILEAQ
+1337 EGYDKKILKAQ
-1348 RAQEMQ
+1348 KAREMES
-1354 KVKIEGI
+1354 VKIEGI
-1361 KESIDWELVFGEV
+1361 KQSIDWELVFGEV

-1389 REYTKSDDFKKNTSA
+1389 REYTRSDDFKKNTSA

-1443 IREAT
+1443 IREANR
-1448 KLKDEENAAW
+1448 LQGEENAAW

-1469 EAVASGDEKQKDAAA
+1469 EAIASGDEKQKASAE

-1490 QKNAERASELYTT
+1490 RSNAEKASELYTT
-1503 AQEAVGESSEN
+1503 AQDAVNEASDN
-1514 LKRKTDKTVGA
+1514 LKRKTEKTVDA
-1525 LEDLGSGLSGLKS
+1525 LNDLSSGLSGLKS

-1552 KSLSSGV
+1552 KGLESGV

-1588 DILKEGIGTIISSL
+1588 DILKEGIGTLISGL
-1602 IDTILN
+1602 IDTIFN

-1616 ILSGNFITQ
+1616 ILSGKFITQ

-1652 GGNADKVAETTERL
+1652 GGSNADKVAETTERL

-1684 QSSYGAD
+1684 QNSYGAD
-1691 AADKEAEAKEALQ
+1691 AADKEAEAKELLS
-1704 QQIDNQRKIVDAQMG
+1704 QQIQNQRDILNAQMG

-1726 NWNYFDS
+1726 NWYYFEN
-1733 AMRQDLGPFGM
+1733 AMREDILSGIFGD
-1744 KTGGKNWYK
+1744 GSGNNWYK
-1753 EIETGLQKYWTE
+1753 EIQKTLQVYWTE
-1765 NGENFKSITM
+1765 TGEEFRDIAS
-1775 GNDILNLT
+1775 GADILNLS

-1789 IRTNM
+1789 LRTN
-1794 NDAWQQIINA
+1794 NITAWQQIINA
-1804 GYYDKSEYWNALAD
+1804 GYYDKSEYWDALAD
-1818 YAGQMDEISE
+1818 FAGQMDEISE

-1835 GTTYSDMESS
+1835 GTSFSDMENS
-1845 FFNSLMNMEADA
+1845 FFSSLMNMEADA
-1857 EDWADDV
+1857 EDWADDI

-1883 DKMNDW
+1883 DKMNEW
-1889 LKEYRDAM
+1889 LKKYRAAM
-1897 DKYNKIENKT
+1897 DKYNDKKDKT
-1907 EADRKA
+1907 DADRKA
-1913 LEAELEALRKE
+1913 LEDELEALRKE
-1924 QEDYM
+1924 QENYM

-1934 EAQMYMDLVGYDPT
+1934 EAQMYMDAVGYDPT
-1948 KTEEQSATAQGIS
+1948 KTEEQSATARGAS
-1961 SITYDQANNLEGIMT
+1961 SITYDQANNLEGIAT

-1982 EQTKNEITMLNAKV
+1982 EQTKNEVTMLNAKV

-2017 ARMALDVSDIKDNVA
+2017 ARMAMDVADIKDNVA
-2032 DSLVPAIKNINNEI
+2032 DSLVPTLKAMRDDLN
-2046 TKIRK
+2046 KIRK
-2051 KVELN
+2051 KVDMN

>member
-1 MPFVRIFAA
+1 
-10 KKSKDMADLFFN
+10 MAELFFN
-22 VHSNWQEV
+22 VYSDWQEV

-65 TRQRMD
+65 TRQQMD
-71 EMVGTAAR
+71 EMVSAAAR
-79 AGAVMSKDFSRKIAD
+79 AGTVMSKDFTRKIAD
-94 MEMSTRR
+94 VEAETKR
-101 LRQAIDVTKQ
+101 LARSVDVTKQ
-111 QYAELASMRGALY
+111 QYRELASMRGALE
-124 GKRANF
+124 GKRRNTAK
-130 AQGTKEYKDMTRDIN
+130 GSSEYRSLTRDIN
-145 SLTASMAELQTRRAE
+145 DLTSTMTDLQTRRNE
-160 LDKQHQHSKN
+160 LDKQYKHSEN
-170 VLRGL
+170 VLKGL
-175 QEQRTLYASGLVS
+175 NEQRVLYASGLVKTGS
-188 SQRAANDAS
+188 AANEAT
-197 VAMGGISR
+197 AALGGISR
-205 SSAKASVAMA
+205 SSSRAAVAMT
-215 DLGVT
+215 DLGMT

-262 IIHTRGQFQ
+262 IISTRGQFQ

-285 KASALTNQL
+285 KASALTGEL

-302 FDFGQVTGAAKQ
+302 YDFGQVTGAAKQ

-338 VGSSMGE
+338 VGSSLGE

-432 SNIEDAISQMFN
+432 SNIGDSISQMFN

-497 VQEKSALTA
+497 AQERASLSV
-506 TNTEFDN
+506 TNNEFTS

-522 RDAQNTFASMRG
+522 RDAQTTFANMRG
-534 GKDAYKEET
+534 GRDAYRKET
-543 MAGINESLMDT
+543 MAGINESLTDT
-554 TQDDTMLKARLEI
+554 TQDDTMLRTRLAI
-567 ARQNGIINEELEK
+567 AKQNGIINDELER

-631 AKAAKEATEAAIANS
+631 AKAAKEATEAAIAKS
-646 EALVLQKE
+646 EALVQQKQ
-654 AKLANASA
+654 AKLDNASA
-662 TEKMTL
+662 TEKQSL
-668 ATEIQAEYDKQE
+668 ATEIQAEYDRLESLAQ
-680 ELQLQLSNNELRVNT
+680 QLSSDELRVNT
-695 AQQNLDTAATE
+695 AQQNLDAAATE
-706 RNTIQTKLNTTDK
+706 RNTIQTKLNTTNK

-817 FGEAEDKAVSKVG
+817 FGEAEDKAVTKVG

-871 ETLIGKHEQLI
+871 ETLISKHEQLI

-894 ANAIQTEIDNYAE
+894 ANAVQTEIDNYAE

-952 EAKAAGDAVAASKWA
+952 EAKAAGDAVAAANWA

-1006 ETITDGDRTMRQNIS
+1006 ETITDGDRAMRQNIS

-1140 ATQIQG
+1140 ATQIRG
-1146 ERDAARKKKEQEEAN
+1146 ERDAARKKKEQEDAN
-1161 KKDKNKTNSFD
+1161 KKDKKKTNSFD

-1177 SDVEKAKERIKEINK
+1177 SDVENAKEKIKEINK
-1192 KAQEDINKA
+1192 KAQEDIDKA
-1201 QIDNLEDG
+1201 LIDNMEDG
-1209 KEKELAKME
+1209 KEKELAKMKQSHE
-1218 QTNKEKLDAIK
+1218 EKIKAIE
-1229 KQKKQMIDAWVSLAK
+1229 KQKKEMVDAWVSLAK
-1244 AEYYQKNK
+1244 AEHAQKNK
-1252 NTKGF
+1252 GKTKGF
-1257 NEAETRKGIEKNFD
+1257 NESAERKKIEENFK
-1271 TDPRYKEQNDI
+1271 TDPKYKEQNTVLN
-1282 ISKQEAEENKRYQRE
+1282 KLENEENKRYGKE
-1297 LAEYEKKEIEKYYQ
+1297 LLEYEKKEIDKYYQ
-1311 YLKEFGTERQKQSA
+1311 YLKEFGTQRQKQSSA
-1325 TIQEYDTKIANA
+1325 LQEYDAKIANA
-1337 EGYEKKILEAQ
+1337 EGYDKKILEAQ
-1348 RAQEMQ
+1348 KAQEME
-1354 KVKIEGI
+1354 KIKIEGI
-1361 KESIDWELVFGEV
+1361 KQSIDWELVFGEV
-1374 ADLMKDELGQTYKDL
+1374 ADLMKDELGQTYRDL
-1389 REYTKSDDFKKNTSA
+1389 REYTQSSDFKTNTSA
-1404 EDKRTVYDALDR
+1404 EDKKTVFEALDK

-1443 IREAT
+1443 IREASR
-1448 KLKDEENAAW
+1448 LREEENAAW
-1458 LDVEKAQRKYN
+1458 LGVETAQNRYN
-1469 EAVASGDEKQKDAAA
+1469 NALTSGSEKQKEAAA

-1490 QKNAERASELYTT
+1490 KKNAERASELYTT
-1503 AQEAVGESSEN
+1503 AQDAVNEASEN
-1514 LKRKTDKTVGA
+1514 LKRKTETTVTA
-1525 LEDLGSGLSGLKS
+1525 LNNLASGLSGLKS
-1538 GSLQGAWNGLENIQ
+1538 GSLQGAWNGLESLQ
-1552 KSLSSGV
+1552 KGLAGGA
-1559 LGKLGEKAADKL
+1559 LGKVGENAADAV
-1571 AGAFQNTKI
+1571 AGVFKNTKI
-1580 IGAVLGIL
+1580 ISAILGIL
-1588 DILKEGIGTIISSL
+1588 DILKEGIGTLVSGL
-1602 IDTILN
+1602 IDTILS
-1608 AVNGILDN
+1608 AVNGLLKN
-1616 ILSGNFITQ
+1616 ILSGNFVTQ
-1625 IGGSLINGIGSVLN
+1625 IVGSIGKGVGNILN
-1639 TVTFGGFNSLFGI
+1639 TISFGGFNSLFGI
-1652 GGNADKVAETTERL
+1652 GGNEKYVAETTERL
-1666 TETNEM
+1666 TKENER
-1672 LANAVSKLTDEI
+1672 LRNSVEKLTENISEKYGVSAI
-1684 QSSYGAD
+1684 Q
-1691 AADKEAEAKEALQ
+1691 EAELAEEAYKRMEE
-1704 QQIDNQRKIVDAQMG
+1704 NQRKILEVQM
-1719 EWGKHHS
+1719 EYWNAHHS
-1726 NWNYFDS
+1726 NAYYW
-1733 AMRQDLGPFGM
+1733 
-1744 KTGGKNWYK
+1744 
-1753 EIETGLQKYWTE
+1753 ETGLFGGMGGEGTKLNSQINALIKRYNE
-1765 NGENFKSITM
+1765 INGTNI
-1775 GNDILNLT
+1775 GNVSTLQDVISLS
-1783 PEELDY
+1783 PDMLDF
-1789 IRTNM
+1789 IRTQ
-1794 NDAWQQIINA
+1794 DALLWAQMLDV
-1804 GYYDKSEYWNALAD
+1804 GKYDKSEYWDALAD
-1818 YAGQMDEISE
+1818 LAGKQKEIEDALSQSL
-1828 TAMKQII
+1828 TQ
-1835 GTTYSDMESS
+1835 TTFEDMQNS
-1845 FFNSLMNMEADA
+1845 FFDALMNMETDA
-1857 EDWADDV
+1857 EDWADNI

-1873 KNNIFDQEYK
+1873 KNNIFDQAFQDNLNDWMKRYKAAMANYK
-1883 DKMNDW
+1883 DGNITQKQ
-1889 LKEYRDAM
+1889 
-1897 DKYNKIENKT
+1897 
-1907 EADRKA
+1907 
-1913 LEAELEALRKE
+1913 LEEELAALREE
-1924 QEDYM
+1924 QAALLAQ
-1929 NEKKE
+1929 KKE
-1934 EAQMYMDLVGYDPT
+1934 EAQMYMDAVGYDPNQT
-1948 KTEEQSATAQGIS
+1948 DEQSATAQGAS
-1961 SITYDQANNLEGIMT
+1961 SITYDQANNLEGIAT

-1982 EQTKNEITMLNAKV
+1982 EQTKNEVTMLNAKV

-2017 ARMALDVSDIKDNVA
+2017 ARMAMDVADIKDNVA
-2032 DSLVPAIKNINNEI
+2032 DSLVPAIKNINDEL

-2051 KVELN
+2051 KVEIN

>member
-1 MPFVRIFAA
+1 
-10 KKSKDMADLFFN
+10 MADLFFN
-22 VHSNWQEV
+22 VHSDWQEV

-60 DQLKS
+60 DQLKA

-71 EMVGTAAR
+71 EMVGSAAR

-94 MEMSTRR
+94 MEQSTRR
-101 LRQAIDVTKQ
+101 LRQAINVTTE
-111 QYAELASMRGALY
+111 QYRELASMRGALE
-124 GKRANF
+124 GKRRNTSR
-130 AQGTKEYKDMTRDIN
+130 GSSEYWSLTRDIN
-145 SLTASMAELQTRRAE
+145 ELTATMNELQARRNE
-160 LDKQHQHSKN
+160 LDKQHKHSENILK
-170 VLRGL
+170 GL
-175 QEQRTLYASGLVS
+175 NEQRALYASGLVS
-188 SQRAANDAS
+188 SQKAANEAS

-205 SSAKASVAMA
+205 SSAKASMAMA

-262 IIHTRGQFQ
+262 IINTRGQFQ

-285 KASALTNQL
+285 KAAALTNQL

-444 ELGKRLE
+444 ELGKKLE

-490 ATAAIRN
+490 AAAAIRN
-497 VQEKSALTA
+497 VQEKATLTA
-506 TNTEFDN
+506 TKTEFDN

-567 ARQNGIINEELEK
+567 AKQNGIINEELEK

-662 TEKMTL
+662 TEKLTL

-680 ELQLQLSNNELRVNT
+680 ELQLQLSNDELRVNT

-817 FGEAEDKAVSKVG
+817 FGEAEDKAVTKVG

-920 DSTKK
+920 DSAKK

-952 EAKAAGDAVAASKWA
+952 EAKAAGDAVAAANWA

-974 EVLEARVQKTGD
+974 DVLEARVQKTGD
-986 KMNLAAGD
+986 NMKLAAGD

-1146 ERDAARKKKEQEEAN
+1146 ERDAARKKKEQEDAN
-1161 KKDKNKTNSFD
+1161 KKDKNKSFD

-1192 KAQEDINKA
+1192 KAQEDIDKA
-1201 QIDNLEDG
+1201 QIENMEDG
-1209 KEKELAKME
+1209 KEKELAKMQ
-1218 QTNKEKLDAIK
+1218 QTHEEKMEAIR
-1229 KQKKQMIDAWVSLAK
+1229 KQKKQMVDAWVSLAK

-1257 NEAETRKGIEKNFD
+1257 NEAATRGKIENNWN
-1271 TDPRYKEQNDI
+1271 TDPKYKEQRDMLNRLETEE
-1282 ISKQEAEENKRYQRE
+1282 KQRNGKALY
-1297 LAEYEKKEIEKYYQ
+1297 EYEKKAIDDYYAFMKQYGSQREKQ
-1311 YLKEFGTERQKQSA
+1311 VAVEK
-1325 TIQEYDTKIANA
+1325 EYDDKIGKANT
-1337 EGYEKKILEAQ
+1337 EGE
-1348 RAQEMQ
+1348 
-1354 KVKIEGI
+1354 
-1361 KESIDWELVFGEV
+1361 
-1374 ADLMKDELGQTYKDL
+1374 
-1389 REYTKSDDFKKNTSA
+1389 
-1404 EDKRTVYDALDR
+1404 R
-1416 LSAYD
+1416 LT
-1421 PDNKASL
+1421 L
-1428 DFAQYKKDFEDLGAK
+1428 
-1443 IREAT
+1443 T
-1448 KLKDEENAAW
+1448 
-1458 LDVEKAQRKYN
+1458 
-1469 EAVASGDEKQKDAAA
+1469 
-1484 LELDLA
+1484 A
-1490 QKNAERASELYTT
+1490 QKNAELEKLKIQGIKEDIDWRSIFSDFTVMFEGELKDTLAKLKEYTKTDEYKQSGAENQKAVSEAIDKLDGMVGGDKGTLDFRKLNKDMSDLGIKVKQLSDLESIHNT
-1503 AQEAVGESSEN
+1503 AVDEAAKAQDDYAKALKKGDKKEIESAKIKMDNANLVARNTGQAVEN
-1514 LKRKTDKTVGA
+1514 LKTDIETSSAELKTS
-1525 LEDLGSGLSGLKS
+1525 LEDTSKGLGDLASGLSGMKS
-1538 GSLQGAWNGLENIQ
+1538 GSLAGAYHGLQKFASGLESFDATKEIGG
-1552 KSLSSGV
+1552 KIAKALGGKGFIAEIIAGILS
-1559 LGKLGEKAADKL
+1559 
-1571 AGAFQNTKI
+1571 
-1580 IGAVLGIL
+1580 IL
-1588 DILKEGIGTIISSL
+1588 DILKDGIGTIISGL
-1602 IDTILN
+1602 IDSILG
-1608 AVNGILDN
+1608 AVNGIIEN
-1616 ILSGNFITQ
+1616 ILSLKFVEQ
-1625 IGGSLINGIGSVLN
+1625 IGGSLVKGVGSILDSITGYIGNALTFGLASHNGISSWF
-1639 TVTFGGFNSLFGI
+1639 TNS
-1652 GGNADKVAETTERL
+1652 NEKEVQEVTERL
-1666 TETNEM
+1666 TKSNDRLRES
-1672 LANAVSKLTDEI
+1672 VDKLTDNINDVYGVRAIEEAGKAQDANDEMIKNQQEI
-1684 QSSYGAD
+1684 
-1691 AADKEAEAKEALQ
+1691 L
-1704 QQIDNQRKIVDAQMG
+1704 RAQMG
-1719 EWGKHHS
+1719 YHNAHHS
-1726 NWNYFDS
+1726 NAYYWNNGDGT
-1733 AMRQDLGPFGM
+1733 ALQ
-1744 KTGGKNWYK
+1744 
-1753 EIETGLQKYWTE
+1753 GLINDVIANYNKD
-1765 NGENFKSITM
+1765 NGANVGSVSSLDDVIS
-1775 GNDILNLT
+1775 LS
-1783 PEELDY
+1783 PEVLDF
-1789 IRTNM
+1789 IRTTNQTLW
-1794 NDAWQQIINA
+1794 DAIV
-1804 GYYDKSEYWNALAD
+1804 GVGKYDKEEYWDALAD
-1818 YAGQMDEISE
+1818 LAGKSKEIDDALTEKLTQTSFEQM
-1828 TAMKQII
+1828 Q
-1835 GTTYSDMESS
+1835 SS
-1845 FFNSLMNMEADA
+1845 FFDALMNMETDA
-1857 EDWADDV
+1857 KDWADDI

-1873 KNNIFDQEYK
+1873 KNNIFDQNFQDDLQKWME
-1883 DKMNDW
+1883 D
-1889 LKEYRDAM
+1889 YRKVM
-1897 DKYNKIENKT
+1897 ENYQGGKISKSEM
-1907 EADRKA
+1907 ERQ
-1913 LEAELEALRKE
+1913 LAELRKQ
-1924 QEDYM
+1924 QEE
-1929 NEKKE
+1929 NLAAAKE
-1934 EAQMYMDLVGYDPT
+1934 EAQIYMEAVGYNPNRM
-1948 KTEEQSATAQGIS
+1948 EQQSATAQGIS
-1961 SITYDQANNLEGIMT
+1961 SISYDQANALEGIMT
-1976 AQQITS
+1976 AQQIAL
-1982 EQTKNEITMLNAKV
+1982 EQGKEELTMLNAKI
-1996 DTLVPVWT
+1996 DDLVPVWR
-2004 DTRNIVADSRDIL
+2004 DTMNIVSDSRDIL
-2017 ARMALDVSDIKDNVA
+2017 AGMAMDVSVIKDNVA
-2032 DSLVPAIKNINNEI
+2032 DSLVPAIRAMRDDL

-2051 KVELN
+2051 KVDMN